1 MMRKRP
7 GAEDLEAW
15 VATAAPYEALPACLV
30 GGCGRDWRPG
40 SGICDLHARRL
51 RADGLEVADAAWLD
65 RQAPFLIV
73 NQFSLAPLEPVVRAE
88 LLFALA
94 ARDERGQRLDPTA
107 VRQSVAVLAG
117 HRIAAIAAVQLG
129 ALPTRATANVDALLR
144 ETFRVV
150 GAAFDRYNLE
160 RIRAADALLLGANS
174 YRMFMGFWPAQAAN
188 PEAGEVHREFGEIY
202 GRIPVNV
209 ISDSLTGDDVAQWQQ
224 QTTVIPRAPAQT
236 YVKELKDGSDGDI
249 VTFGSR
255 VTWNA
260 LLVAGLVDELH
271 LIVGANALGD
281 GTPAFTSAANGLSLA
296 ETRRFDD
303 SDNVLLRYTTGR

>member
-1 MMRKRP
+1 M
-7 GAEDLEAW
+7 
-15 VATAAPYEALPACLV
+15 
-30 GGCGRDWRPG
+30 GR
-40 SGICDLHARRL
+40 
-51 RADGLEVADAAWLD
+51 
-65 RQAPFLIV
+65 LIV
-73 NQFSLAPLEPVVRAE
+73 CNIMSLDGYYADTEGNPL
-88 LLFALA
+88 
-94 ARDERGQRLDPTA
+94 
-107 VRQSVAVLAG
+107 VL
-117 HRIAAIAAVQLG
+117 
-129 ALPTRATANVDALLR
+129 PMD
-144 ETFRVV
+144 
-150 GAAFDRYNLE
+150 AAFDRYNLE

-188 PEAGEVHREFGEIY
+188 PEASEGNRKFGEIY

-224 QTTVIPRAPAQT
+224 QTTVIPRAQAQT
-236 YVKELKDGSDGDI
+236 YVKKLKDDSDGDL

-255 VTWNA
+255 ITWNA